1 MAPQLYLT
9 EWPQTSP
16 QVPEQMPV
24 AYPAPLLVVL
34 PLASTD
40 VQASVC
46 SPVKGGS
53 FLSQIGSHEEVPGF
67 EAHGMC
73 QHREHCGVA
82 VLPQSWEDCEV
93 QRDPAE

>member
-1 MAPQLYLT
+1 MPIAYSAPFF
-9 EWPQTSP
+9 
-16 QVPEQMPV
+16 
-24 AYPAPLLVVL
+24 VVL

-46 SPVKGGS
+46 SPGKGGS

-73 QHREHCGVA
+73 QHREHCEPECGVA
-82 VLPQSWEDCEV
+82 VLPQSWEDSEV